1 MEISRLEVL
10 LILGP
15 EADAGNQA
23 KPVRLVVSVRLMEKY
38 SEIRGILLWCG
49 AQR

>member
-1 MEISRLEVL
+1 MELSRHVVL
-10 LILGP
+10 VILGLK
-15 EADAGNQA
+15 ADAGNQA
-23 KPVRLVVSVRLMEKY
+23 KPVRPVVSVRLMEKY